1 MGKFFG
7 IIDGENLVI
16 QDIFSDEGDKLWV
29 SYEGEIYNS
38 DEIRLSSESF
48 GYRFNPGAYSE
59 LIAKAYKTW
68 GEDFAK
74 RLNGAFSICIIDKE
88 KEILY
93 LIRDQVGR
101 KPVYFSDANG
111 RFAFSSDVKSLL
123 EIPSF
128 PREIDLRALNFYLT
142 YRYIPQELS
151 IFNHIRRLP
160 AGCALRLNLRSREI
174 KKWSYWEPPTVEE
187 RLANEDELLKE
198 LEKIIEDA
206 IRIRM
211 RGNSHTGAFLSGGLD
226 SSLIVAM
233 MSRLSSNTLK
243 TFSVGYNDEKYN
255 EIPFSRIVS
264 RYFATD
270 HEEFIIE
277 PDFDAFLES
286 CSFFD
291 EPLGDPSI
299 IPTYYA
305 MKLGKKYVDSVISGD
320 GADGLFLGFRTHYL
334 SSRYEEIKRYMIPP
348 FEWLSGAVAGIL
360 PQEVKWRIF
369 FENKT
374 PEDLFLTRGIVF
386 NAHLRKRL
394 FKNWVLDELFR
405 EHFSEPEIYGTSTMN
420 SYSGTLSGKMAFL
433 TFKSDPDDILFKI
446 DKISRNLSLNVRT
459 PFLDTRLV
467 EFALG
472 KVPGNMKI
480 RGDKTKYILKRLGAK
495 FLPKELPLD
504 RKRGF
509 NPPLFKSLRKEWSH
523 KARDIL
529 MEGEDNFL
537 IRVILK
543 NLLIYIKILY
553 SMKVGGYLSFLTLK
567 SGGMGT

>member
-1 MGKFFG
+1 
-7 IIDGENLVI
+7 
-16 QDIFSDEGDKLWV
+16 
-29 SYEGEIYNS
+29 
-38 DEIRLSSESF
+38 
-48 GYRFNPGAYSE
+48 
-59 LIAKAYKTW
+59 
-68 GEDFAK
+68 
-74 RLNGAFSICIIDKE
+74 
-88 KEILY
+88 
-93 LIRDQVGR
+93 
-101 KPVYFSDANG
+101 
-111 RFAFSSDVKSLL
+111 
-123 EIPSF
+123 
-128 PREIDLRALNFYLT
+128 
-142 YRYIPQELS
+142 
-151 IFNHIRRLP
+151 
-160 AGCALRLNLRSREI
+160 
-174 KKWSYWEPPTVEE
+174 
-187 RLANEDELLKE
+187 
-198 LEKIIEDA
+198 
-206 IRIRM
+206 M
-211 RGNSHTGAFLSGGLD
+211 RGDSHTGAFLSGGLD
-226 SSLIVAM
+226 SSLIVAK

-264 RYFATD
+264 RYFGTD

-277 PDFDAFLES
+277 PDFDVFLES
-286 CSFFD
+286 ASFFD

-305 MKLGKKYVDSVISGD
+305 MRLGKKHIDTVISGD

-334 SSRYEEIKRYMIPP
+334 SSRYGEIKKYMIPP
-348 FEWLSGAVAGIL
+348 LEWLTGAVAGIL

-394 FKNWVLDELFR
+394 FKNWVLDELLR

-446 DKISRNLSLNVRT
+446 DKICRNLSLNVRT

-472 KVPGNMKI
+472 KAPGNMKI
-480 RGDKTKYILKRLGAK
+480 RGSTTKYILKGLATK

-509 NPPLFKSLRKEWSH
+509 NPPLFKWLRKEWSH
-523 KARDIL
+523 NARDIL

-537 IRVILK
+537 IRGILK
-543 NLLIYIKILY
+543 NFLIGIKVSYVIRVEGYFVFSCLRYGRRIILMEKDY
-553 SMKVGGYLSFLTLK
+553 EDKF
-567 SGGMGT
+567 